1 MKCSYIFCFCV
12 YWNPPMLN
20 IENQA
25 SLLITIHV
33 KSLFVSLLPVV
44 MIRAYTFTY
53 VPITYTRDTFLLILF
68 HVVKM
73 YTSLDHVLIKK
84 STYII
89 VNSVSYDSMYIY
101 ADVQN
106 YDDIPL
112 TYILF
117 IEWILCFFY
126 LTDWSKYYEI
136 SLSLSLSLW

>member
-1 MKCSYIFCFCV
+1 
-12 YWNPPMLN
+12 MLN

-25 SLLITIHV
+25 SRKIIIC
-33 KSLFVSLLPVV
+33 FVVAGCNDQGV
-44 MIRAYTFTY
+44 YFYIRPYYLYQGYFSAYTFSRGKNVY
-53 VPITYTRDTFLLILF
+53 
-68 HVVKM
+68 
-73 YTSLDHVLIKK
+73 LDHVLIKK

-117 IEWILCFFY
+117 IE
-126 LTDWSKYYEI
+126 
-136 SLSLSLSLW
+136 

>member
-1 MKCSYIFCFCV
+1 
-12 YWNPPMLN
+12 MLN

-53 VPITYTRDTFLLILF
+53 VPITYTRDAYTKPAYTFPRGKN
-68 HVVKM
+68 V
-73 YTSLDHVLIKK
+73 YLDHVLIKK

-117 IEWILCFFY
+117 IE
-126 LTDWSKYYEI
+126 
-136 SLSLSLSLW
+136 

>member
-1 MKCSYIFCFCV
+1 
-12 YWNPPMLN
+12 MLN

-53 VPITYTRDTFLLILF
+53 VRSLLLIPGTHILSIY
-68 HVVKM
+68 VPA
-73 YTSLDHVLIKK
+73 YTFPRGKNVYLDHVLIKK

-89 VNSVSYDSMYIY
+89 VNSVSYNSMYIY

-117 IEWILCFFY
+117 IE
-126 LTDWSKYYEI
+126 
-136 SLSLSLSLW
+136 

>member
-1 MKCSYIFCFCV
+1 
-12 YWNPPMLN
+12 MLN

-53 VPITYTRDTFLLILF
+53 VPITYTRDA
-68 HVVKM
+68 
-73 YTSLDHVLIKK
+73 YTKYIRPCLYLDHVLIKK

-117 IEWILCFFY
+117 IE
-126 LTDWSKYYEI
+126 
-136 SLSLSLSLW
+136 

>member
-1 MKCSYIFCFCV
+1 
-12 YWNPPMLN
+12 MLN

-44 MIRAYTFTY
+44 MIRAYTFTRTHILSIY
-53 VPITYTRDTFLLILF
+53 VPAYTFPRGKN
-68 HVVKM
+68 V
-73 YTSLDHVLIKK
+73 YLDHVLIKK

-117 IEWILCFFY
+117 IE
-126 LTDWSKYYEI
+126 
-136 SLSLSLSLW
+136 